1 MGESYKRVEIPPYVL
16 KYINT
21 ELSMYKTYKAAIE
34 EMLKDIADIKAQSK
48 NYSLNPSGGG
58 GSFGGDPAQDAAIRI
73 TVLEEKI
80 RFKEWR
86 TRKVER
92 GLEIFAGNADAMNI
106 INQKFFSEADFDNQ
120 QVMAAI
126 GLASNRNKYYE
137 LLNLIQ
143 YKFGVI
149 FGVMP

>member
-1 MGESYKRVEIPPYVL
+1 MEAYKRVEIPHHVQR
-16 KYINT
+16 YINT
-21 ELSMYKTYKAAIE
+21 ELSMYKTYKASVE
-34 EMLKDIADIKAQSK
+34 RMLRDVTDIKAQSK
-48 NYSLNPSGGG
+48 SYRYDAIGG
-58 GSFGGDPAQDAAIRI
+58 GSGYVGDPAQDSAIRI
-73 TVLEEKI
+73 MILEEKI
-80 RFKEWR
+80 RAQEWR
-86 TRKVER
+86 IKNVER
-92 GLEIFAGNADAMNI
+92 GLELFKANVDAVNI
-106 INQKFFSEADFDNQ
+106 INQKYFSGADFDNQ